1 MEILEAK
8 IIYEKGKISRVFVL
22 ADYSSDSDFSD
33 VRATGSGNRTMFGY
47 PILIG
52 SRLTDDLVK
61 NVAQLGFEVS
71 AEKEFPGWKK
81 RYSKK

>member
-8 IIYEKGKISRVFVL
+8 IIYEKGEISRVFVL

-33 VRATGSGNRTMFGY
+33 VRATSSGNRTMFGY

-71 AEKEFPGWKK
+71 AEKEFSGWKK